1 MGDEVYPPGMFMLI
15 MLLILFW
22 LLMWLWDVL
31 MTILLDDANSWRFIT
46 SWIRELISPD
56 TSD

>member
-1 MGDEVYPPGMFMLI
+1 
-15 MLLILFW
+15 
-22 LLMWLWDVL
+22 MWWWDVL
-31 MTILLDDANSWRFIT
+31 MTVLLHDANSWRFIT